1 MIEDYKITAA
11 DWEPLDFDTED
22 AEKIVAKN
30 RTFLGDVV
38 FRFSRKTSAL
48 IGIAL
53 IVLLCIFAF
62 VGPYFS
68 PYSFDTQSLEF
79 ANLPPRM
86 KAAEVNGNYYYLS
99 PNLKV
104 IALSDD
110 GVVKSTLTKQS
121 EDGINKR
128 MVFIDE
134 DQEITVD
141 YQTIPAVILSAENES
156 QIARTKNIWNSKYLL
171 GTDGLGRDMLTR
183 LMFGTRISMIVAFI
197 ATFVNMT
204 IGMIYGGISAYAGGM
219 TDIIMMRIVDIIST
233 IPLTLYVILIMV
245 LMEDGFLSIIVALSS
260 VYWVSM
266 ARVVRGQITVL
277 KNSEFVLAARTI
289 GSNSTTILFRH
300 LLPNAMGPILVTA
313 TMLVPSAIFM
323 EAFLGFIGLGISP
336 PMASLGT
343 MANDALQGLRTA
355 PYQLFLPAAVICLIM
370 FAFNFVGD
378 GLRDA
383 LDPKMKK

>member
-1 MIEDYKITAA
+1 MSDKYDFLPN
-11 DWEPLDFDTED
+11 DWEPLQRTAGES
-22 AEKIVAKN
+22 EKIVAKN
-30 RTFLGDVV
+30 RTFLGDVIY
-38 FRFSRKTSAL
+38 RFTRKTSAM
-48 IGIAL
+48 IGMIL
-53 IVLLCIFAF
+53 IVLLCLFAF
-62 VGPYFS
+62 IGPFLT
-68 PYSFDTQSLEF
+68 PYNFDTQSLEF

-86 KAAEVNGNYYYLS
+86 KVAEVNGKLYYLS
-99 PNLKV
+99 PSLKV
-104 IALSDD
+104 IAVDSD
-110 GVVKSTLTKQS
+110 GVVGSSLKKTS
-121 EDGINKR
+121 EDGIQKK
-128 MVFIDE
+128 MVFADGE
-134 DQEITVD
+134 QEIIVN
-141 YQTIPAVILSAENES
+141 YKMKPAAIVLSEDHNKTAET
-156 QIARTKNIWNSKYLL
+156 QNIWNNKYVL

-183 LMFGTRISMIVAFI
+183 LMFGTRISLIVAFI
-197 ATFVNMT
+197 ATIVNMT
-204 IGMIYGGISAYAGGM
+204 IGMIYGGISAYAGGL

-245 LMEDGFLSIIVALSS
+245 IMENGFLSIIVALSS

-266 ARVVRGQITVL
+266 ARVVRGQIVVL
-277 KNSEFVLAARTI
+277 KNSEFVLAAITV
-289 GSNSTTILFRH
+289 GSGSRTILFRH

-323 EAFLGFIGLGISP
+323 EAFLGFIGLGIAP

-343 MANDALQGLRTA
+343 MANDALQGLRTS